1 MSIENVRKYLRAY
14 GMEARVLEFPVSSAT
29 VELAAQA
36 VHCEA
41 ARIAKTLSFAVQEH
55 AVLIVAAGDA
65 RIDNHKFKEKF
76 HMKAKMLSAD
86 EVLEL
91 VYQKMIREVR
101 KSLTLPWQ
109 EGTDFFTHVRQV
121 AAQTVIASYDCKEN
135 LSQFVFES
143 DSTSKENFR
152 WWTAEIKKL
161 IAVVQKEGQIAPNL
175 DADSLSY
182 ASWCFIRGFN
192 ADAMARSLS
201 KEDALR
207 RFDYGFGIF
216 LKGIRA

>member
-1 MSIENVRKYLRAY
+1 MDITN
-14 GMEARVLEFPVSSAT
+14 RVFYN
-29 VELAAQA
+29 
-36 VHCEA
+36 
-41 ARIAKTLSFAVQEH
+41 R
-55 AVLIVAAGDA
+55 
-65 RIDNHKFKEKF
+65 F
-76 HMKAKMLSAD
+76 HNID

-101 KSLTLPWQ
+101 KSLTLPWP
-109 EGTDFFTHVRQV
+109 EGTDFFTHIRQV

-182 ASWCFIRGFN
+182 AIWCFIRGFN